1 MKRIHTLT
9 ESDLNRIVKTVLE
22 NFNASEY
29 EDEDF
34 IEVFLSYFRPW
45 VKKTHGDEIGQYPL
59 SLLIKTHIEEFAK
72 DYALEDF
79 TPRYYSSYRNMSIL
93 GRSLAEKGIH
103 QMPNL
108 RNKGLFLEK
117 YKKAI
122 TFFIERLKL
131 PEWLTLNLTEESPY
145 IVRGYFKVDWDKA
158 IRDKSEESYNASNL
172 SQEFIDGL
180 TNFTGIE
187 LGSPA
192 HGRLDL
198 NIRGSFEYDGV
209 DEWIKNTL
217 NKEIKKKIRAL
228 PNSHVLHSV
237 KFVTSGVSLGG
248 YITLTYKSNGWRY
261 SSDFTKDVRE
271 LIGNL
276 GYNTD
281 ILRVG
286 N

>member
-9 ESDLNRIVKTVLE
+9 ESDLERIVKTVLE
-22 NFNASEY
+22 SFNANEY

-34 IEVFLSYFRPW
+34 VEVFLSYFRPW

-59 SLLIKTHIEEFAK
+59 SLLIKNHIEEFAK
-72 DYALEDF
+72 DYGLEDF
-79 TPRYYSSYRNMSIL
+79 TPRYHGTHRNMTNL
-93 GRSLAEKGIH
+93 GRSFAEKGIH

-122 TFFIERLKL
+122 TFFNERLNL
-131 PEWLTLNLTEESPY
+131 PEWITLNLTEQSPY
-145 IVRGYFKVDWDKA
+145 VVRGNFKVDWDKA

-172 SQEFIDGL
+172 SQEFIDLL
-180 TNFTGIE
+180 TNFAGIE

-192 HGRLDL
+192 HGKLDL
-198 NIRGSFEYDGV
+198 SIRGSFEYDGV

>member
-1 MKRIHTLT
+1 MKKIHTLT
-9 ESDLNRIVKTVLE
+9 ESDLEKIVKTVLE
-22 NFNASEY
+22 SFNPNEY

-34 IEVFLSYFRPW
+34 VEVFLSYFRPW

-59 SLLIKTHIEEFAK
+59 SLLIKNHIEEFAK

-79 TPRYYSSYRNMSIL
+79 TPRYYSSYRNMTTL
-93 GRSLAEKGIH
+93 GRSLAEKGVH

-122 TFFIERLKL
+122 TFFIERLNL
-131 PEWLTLNLTEESPY
+131 PEWITLNLTEESPY
-145 IVRGYFKVDWDKA
+145 VVRGNFKVDWDKA
-158 IRDKSEESYNASNL
+158 IRDKSEERYNASNL
-172 SQEFIDGL
+172 SQEFIDAL

-192 HGRLDL
+192 HGKLDL
-198 NIRGSFEYDGV
+198 SIRGSFEYDGI

-237 KFVTSGVSLGG
+237 KFITSNNSVGG
-248 YITLTYKSNGWRY
+248 MITLTYKSNAWRN
-261 SSDFTKDVRE
+261 SGDFTRDVRE
-271 LIGNL
+271 LLGNL

-281 ILRVG
+281 TLRV
-286 N
+286 NY

>member
-9 ESDLNRIVKTVLE
+9 ESDLEKIVKTVLE
-22 NFNASEY
+22 SFNPKEY

-59 SLLIKTHIEEFAK
+59 SLLIKSHIQEFAK
-72 DYALEDF
+72 DYGLEDF
-79 TPRYYSSYRNMSIL
+79 TPRYYSSYRNMTNL
-93 GRSLAEKGIH
+93 GMSLAEKGIH

-117 YKKAI
+117 YKKAV
-122 TFFIERLKL
+122 TFFIDRLKL
-131 PEWLTLNLTEESPY
+131 PKWMTFDLIEESPY
-145 IVRGYFKVDWDKA
+145 VVRGYFKVDWDKA
-158 IRDKSEESYNASNL
+158 IRDKSEESENASNL
-172 SQEFIDGL
+172 SQEFMDGL

-192 HGRLDL
+192 HGKLDL
-198 NIRGSFEYDGV
+198 SIRGSFEYDGV
-209 DEWIKNTL
+209 DEWVKNTL

-237 KFVTSGVSLGG
+237 KFNTSSGRVGG
-248 YITLTYKSNGWRY
+248 HITLTYKSNAWRH

-271 LIGNL
+271 LLGNL

-281 ILRVG
+281 ILSVG
-286 N
+286 